1 MDYTIVIKKILSK
14 IDLAFESRNYNKDTI
29 NPSELAIS
37 TNKLCLILE
46 GLLKEEYIT
55 GFKIDLSN
63 KNNENWIVDVTN
75 PRLTLKGLQ
84 FLYKK

>member
-1 MDYTIVIKKILSK
+1 MNYTFIIKKILDK

-29 NPSELAIS
+29 SPSELGIS
-37 TNKLCLILE
+37 TYKLCLILE

-55 GFKIDLSN
+55 GFKIDLSD
-63 KNNENWIVDVTN
+63 KNDENWIVDITN

-84 FLYKK
+84 FLFKK